1 MGRDEWNALAEIHSS
16 HFRRGSPIME
26 MDMSQLSE
34 NHARVQYEVTI
45 SELHEYVLWKAI
57 LILKL

>member
-1 MGRDEWNALAEIHSS
+1 MHQ
-16 HFRRGSPIME
+16 RRYILPTSEGSIME

-34 NHARVQYEVTI
+34 IHARVQYEVTI